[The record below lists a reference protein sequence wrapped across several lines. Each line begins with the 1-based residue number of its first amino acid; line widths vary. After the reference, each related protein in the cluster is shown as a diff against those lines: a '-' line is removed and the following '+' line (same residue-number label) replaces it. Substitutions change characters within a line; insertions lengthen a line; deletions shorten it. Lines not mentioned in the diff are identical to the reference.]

1 MSTEI
6 RLARLGL
13 LHLVEDHEAL
23 IKALEAKQHQIQ
35 LKNRIRRAQKLN
47 KGAASKLLTIPC

>member
-1 MSTEI
+1 M

-13 LHLVEDHEAL
+13 LHLIDDHEAL
-23 IKALEAKQHQIQ
+23 VKVLEAKQHQIH

-47 KGAASKLLTIPC
+47 KGEASKAPTISC

>member
-13 LHLVEDHEAL
+13 LHLIDDHKAL
-23 IKALEAKQHQIQ
+23 VKALEAKQRQIQ

-47 KGAASKLLTIPC
+47 KGEASKAPTISC